1 MALLCIVGTILL
13 MVVFDE
19 ELLSDVLRSNNGM
32 QGREERDRV

>member
-19 ELLSDVLRSNNGM
+19 EQLSDVLRSNNGM